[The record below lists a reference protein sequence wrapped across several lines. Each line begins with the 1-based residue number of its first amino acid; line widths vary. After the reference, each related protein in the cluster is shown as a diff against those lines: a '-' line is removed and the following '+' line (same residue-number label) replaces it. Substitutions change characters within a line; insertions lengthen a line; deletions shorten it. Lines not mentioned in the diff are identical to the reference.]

1 MGSRRAARELA
12 LQALYQLDMAGEGDP
27 AVPLFWSHAD
37 AERTT
42 AERAE
47 AERESAHA
55 ARGGSRAGVHPGRAA
70 GAARTLDRSPRSGR
84 ALDGPPGELDVQ
96 VFARELVDGV
106 AAHRERIDALIAASA
121 EHWRLPRLSR
131 VDLSLLRLATFE
143 LLARADIPASVT
155 IDEAIEIARR
165 FGSED
170 SPAFV
175 NGVLDHIAQV
185 LGVKEKPK
193 SPE

>member
-1 MGSRRAARELA
+1 MGARRQARELA
-12 LQALYQLDMAGEGDP
+12 LQALYQLDVAGEGDP
-27 AVPLFWSHAD
+27 GMALFWSYFD
-37 AERTT
+37 AER
-42 AERAE
+42 E
-47 AERESAHA
+47 
-55 ARGGSRAGVHPGRAA
+55 
-70 GAARTLDRSPRSGR
+70 
-84 ALDGPPGELDVQ
+84 VQ
-96 VFARELVDGV
+96 AFARELVDGV

-143 LLARADIPASVT
+143 LLGRPDIPASVT

-193 SPE
+193 SPA

>member
-1 MGSRRAARELA
+1 MGTRRAARELA
-12 LQALYQLDMAGEGDP
+12 LQALYQLDVAGEGDP
-27 AVPLFWSHAD
+27 TVPLFWSHLD
-37 AERTT
+37 RPPGDE
-42 AERAE
+42 E
-47 AERESAHA
+47 AERESARA
-55 ARGGSRAGVHPGRAA
+55 SRRGLGASEQRSARSARAA
-70 GAARTLDRSPRSGR
+70 
-84 ALDGPPGELDVQ
+84 DGPPGELDAQ

-143 LLARADIPASVT
+143 LLGRADIPASVT

>member
-1 MGSRRAARELA
+1 MGTRREARELA
-12 LQALYQLDMAGEGDP
+12 LQALYQLDVTGEGD
-27 AVPLFWSHAD
+27 AGRGLALFWSHFD
-37 AERTT
+37 AAPE
-42 AERAE
+42 
-47 AERESAHA
+47 
-55 ARGGSRAGVHPGRAA
+55 
-70 GAARTLDRSPRSGR
+70 
-84 ALDGPPGELDVQ
+84 VQ
-96 VFARELVDGV
+96 SFARELVDGV
-106 AAHRERIDALIAASA
+106 REQGERIDALIAASA

-131 VDLSLLRLATFE
+131 VDLNLLRLATFE

-185 LGVKEKPK
+185 LGVKE
-193 SPE
+193 PERGAE